1 MNREIEEGICKT
13 NTEEQIDERK
23 VGASPALGE
32 PYDIAEKVQPE
43 AVTVKL
49 TPQQIGGVWAV
60 DAIKEAIEKPTEEE
74 RLLYL
79 RSLNEMASSI
89 LALELF
95 NRVDKTPSKN
105 KEKVRNAVFSD
116 IRSRISSKFSELL
129 VEKKRGNLNLIQPKA
144 EADVETHP
152 GVHEVVE

>member
-13 NTEEQIDERK
+13 NKEVIEEVLEK
-23 VGASPALGE
+23 AASLKP
-32 PYDIAEKVQPE
+32 
-43 AVTVKL
+43 
-49 TPQQIGGVWAV
+49 TPQQIGGAWAV
-60 DAIKEAIEKPTEEE
+60 DAIKEAIEKPTDEE

-95 NRVDKTPSKN
+95 NRVDKAPVKN
-105 KEKVRNAVFSD
+105 KEKVRNAAFSD
-116 IRSRISSKFSELL
+116 IRSRISSKFSQLL

-144 EADVETHP
+144 ETHP